1 MNNWCTCCIATEQSP
16 FHDGAHER
24 TLHTITQV
32 DCTYNKV
39 GQSTTMDKLQDAK
52 PGFEAAGPKGVR
64 EHREPKPISFWA
76 RILFFDVDSLIYL
89 GFKRRLEPE
98 DCLPLADL
106 QTDRLYSVFAPA
118 LVLQEARAVQL
129 QAEQDA
135 ARTAAGLPLAY
146 RSFAAASAETGAK
159 ANAASTAKDAAIK
172 AKKEGKP
179 VPEAAAEPTAAPV
192 KDAKGKKVEK
202 EAFFVKP
209 DLKRVLLTGNYR
221 TFIIS
226 GILYAISQACSLAGP
241 LLLNQIVAGLSCF
254 SIQNALAEKGIPIQC
269 HPKSYLY

>member
-1 MNNWCTCCIATEQSP
+1 
-16 FHDGAHER
+16 
-24 TLHTITQV
+24 
-32 DCTYNKV
+32 
-39 GQSTTMDKLQDAK
+39 MDKIQDTK

-64 EHREPKPISFWA
+64 EHREPKPISFWT

-98 DCLPLADL
+98 DCLPLLEL
-106 QTDRLYSVFAPA
+106 QTDRLYSVFQPA
-118 LVLQEARAVQL
+118 LVIQEARAVQL

-159 ANAASTAKDAAIK
+159 ANAASTAKDAALK

-179 VPEAAAEPTAAPV
+179 APEGDAGAAEAPADDV
-192 KDAKGKKVEK
+192 KGKGKKVEK

-221 TFIIS
+221 TFFIS
-226 GILYAISQACSLAGP
+226 GVLYAISQACSLAGP
-241 LLLNQIVAGLSCF
+241 LLLQQIVSGLSCY